1 MKTYY
6 YNPENPYRQDPDVHL
21 LYWGREDCAPGHAV
35 GPMVRDM
42 YKIHFI
48 HSGTGI
54 VQVGDHTYSLG
65 PGQAFLIYPDVLTY
79 YEADRQTPWVYSW
92 LAFRGEQVESILAR
106 TRLSPEQPVF
116 PMDVKVM
123 PTMFEQLTL
132 ASTQGPGTDLQ
143 IKALM
148 YHFFAVLTEVYL
160 HTVPADLSW
169 RKQDAYIMQC
179 IEYLHAHYSEPI
191 SIHQLAAYLKLD
203 RKYLSALFK
212 QSVGMPPQQYLLHYR
227 MDKACELLGKG
238 NYSIGEVARS
248 VGYPDSLLFSRMFK
262 KIKGV
267 APKHYRA

>member
-106 TRLSPEQPVF
+106 TRLSPGRPVF

-123 PTMFEQLTL
+123 PTMFEQPD
-132 ASTQGPGTDLQ
+132 ARFHARAGNR
-143 IKALM
+143 
-148 YHFFAVLTEVYL
+148 FAN
-160 HTVPADLSW
+160 
-169 RKQDAYIMQC
+169 
-179 IEYLHAHYSEPI
+179 
-191 SIHQLAAYLKLD
+191 
-203 RKYLSALFK
+203 
-212 QSVGMPPQQYLLHYR
+212 QSVNVPLFCRSYGGLPAYSPGGLELE
-227 MDKACELLGKG
+227 KAGCVYYAVHRIFACPL
-238 NYSIGEVARS
+238 
-248 VGYPDSLLFSRMFK
+248 
-262 KIKGV
+262 
-267 APKHYRA
+267 